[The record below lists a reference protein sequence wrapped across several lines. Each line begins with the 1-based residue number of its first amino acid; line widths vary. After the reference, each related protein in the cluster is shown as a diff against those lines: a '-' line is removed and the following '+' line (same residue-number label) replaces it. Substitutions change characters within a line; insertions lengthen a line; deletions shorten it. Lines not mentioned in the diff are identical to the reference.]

1 MRFTMLEH
9 EFDVVT
15 VFFIACNK
23 VQDLKLDIILLF
35 RWIPLISPIKAANE
49 KISPIKVVGEWYHS
63 NAAHFVLVVKNAV
76 DIDSYFSK
84 CTLENY

>member
-23 VQDLKLDIILLF
+23 VQDLKIDIILLF
-35 RWIPLISPIKAANE
+35 R
-49 KISPIKVVGEWYHS
+49 
-63 NAAHFVLVVKNAV
+63 
-76 DIDSYFSK
+76 
-84 CTLENY
+84 